1 MPLMP
6 KRVKYRKL
14 QRGSNAGLAH
24 ANNAVSY
31 GDYGLQAMSRAFI
44 TNNQIEAARIAINRH
59 LKRTGKV
66 WIKIFPAKSF
76 TKKPLEVRMGKG
88 KGAVEGWVC
97 PVKPGHVLFEVSS
110 YSETIAREAFARA
123 ANKLALRCK
132 FLVR

>member
-6 KRVKYRKL
+6 KRTKHRKV
-14 QRGSNAGLAH
+14 QRGSRSGLATRNTQL
-24 ANNAVSY
+24 AQ
-31 GDYGLQAMSRAFI
+31 GDYGLKTLDRGWI
-44 TNNQIEAARIAINRH
+44 TAIQIEACRVCINRH

-97 PVKPGHVLFEVSS
+97 PVKPGHVLFEVSGC
-110 YSETIAREAFARA
+110 SETIAREAFARA